1 MAQTA
6 ALKATQRTGLGSRP
20 NRRLRASGQIPA
32 VVYGHKEA
40 VIPIAVPGRELMH
53 HLAHGAHVFSLDVEG
68 KTETV
73 LVKQVQYD
81 HLGSNVVHVDFT
93 RVRLDERVRVT
104 VPLEL
109 RGTPKGEAEG
119 GVLQQVIASL
129 EIECLVTEIPE
140 RIRHNVADM
149 ELDSVLHIRDL
160 KLPEGVRVL
169 QSGDL
174 IVATVREVLEA
185 APAEAVEAAA
195 AEPEVIGRKAEEEP
209 AAEAASPPA
218 KEKEKE
224 KESK

>member
-1 MAQTA
+1 MAQTV

-20 NRRLRASGQIPA
+20 NKRLRDSGQVPA

-40 VIPIAVPGRELMH
+40 VIPVAVPTRELVH
-53 HLAHGAHVFSLDVEG
+53 HLSRGAHVFSLDVEG

-73 LVKQVQYD
+73 LVKEVQYD
-81 HLGSNVVHVDFT
+81 HLGSEVLHVDFT
-93 RVRLDERVRVT
+93 RVSLDERVKVT

-109 RGTPKGEAEG
+109 RGTPKGEADG
-119 GVLQQVIASL
+119 GVLQQLIASL

-160 KLPEGVRVL
+160 KLPEGVKLL

-185 APAEAVEAAA
+185 APAEVVEAAA

-209 AAEAASPPA
+209 AAEGAVPPA
-218 KEKEKE
+218 KD